1 MAQIGA
7 IVISDNIN
15 VQKFVEL
22 AKVDPKITIGQQE
35 VLPDGTKYIPIN
47 KN

>member
-1 MAQIGA
+1 MSQVGA

-22 AKVDPKITIGQQE
+22 AKADPKITIGQQE
-35 VLPDGTKYIPIN
+35 TLPDGTKYIPIN